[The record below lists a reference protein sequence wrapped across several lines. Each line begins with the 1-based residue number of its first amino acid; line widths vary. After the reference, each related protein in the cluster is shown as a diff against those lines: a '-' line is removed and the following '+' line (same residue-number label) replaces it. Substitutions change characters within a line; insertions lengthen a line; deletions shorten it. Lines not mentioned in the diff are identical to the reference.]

1 MQLSNKHILRYSR
14 HLILPEIGIP
24 GQTKICS
31 TSVLCVGAGGL
42 GSPVILYLAAA
53 GIGKI
58 GIVDFDCVELTNL
71 HRQVIHGTTDIGKP
85 KTESAYETIKEINP
99 DVEVEIYKE
108 KLNSSNALN
117 LIKPY
122 DIIVD
127 GSDNFPTRYLTNDA
141 CVMLKKPYIYG
152 SIFRFEGQ
160 ASVFAPHLDAPCYRC
175 LYPEPPPPGT
185 VPSCAEAGVLG
196 VVPGIIGII
205 QATETL
211 KLAAHI
217 GKPLLGRLLLFDAL
231 DMKFKEIKVR
241 RDPQCP
247 LCGNTPTITKL
258 IDYEEFCSGNY
269 GSTLDQSFDEI
280 TVEELK
286 RLLDERSE
294 NITIIDV
301 REPEEFNLA
310 RIDGSELIPLK
321 DLPFRYKDLD
331 TEGSYYVICKF
342 GGRSR
347 QAVNFLKHK
356 GFKNIKNVVGGLKAW
371 SERIDNSVPKY

>member
-1 MQLSNKHILRYSR
+1 MQLSNKNILRYSR
-14 HLILPEIGIP
+14 HLILPEIGIL

-42 GSPVILYLAAA
+42 GSPVILYLAAN
-53 GIGKI
+53 GIGRI
-58 GIVDFDCVELTNL
+58 GVVDFDCVELTNL
-71 HRQVIHGTTDIGKP
+71 HRQVIHGATDIGKP

-117 LIKPY
+117 IIKSY

-211 KLAAHI
+211 KLAAQI
-217 GKPLLGRLLLFDAL
+217 GKPLLGRLLLFNAL
-231 DMKFKEIKVR
+231 DMKFKELKVR

-247 LCGNTPTITKL
+247 LCGKTPTITKL
-258 IDYEEFCSGNY
+258 IDYEQFCSGNQ
-269 GSTLDQSFDEI
+269 GSTLEQSSDEV

-286 RLLDERSE
+286 RLLDTTPEKIR
-294 NITIIDV
+294 IIDV
-301 REPEEFNLA
+301 REPEEFSLA
-310 RIDGSELIPLK
+310 RINGSELIPLK
-321 DLPFRYKDLD
+321 NIPFRYRDLD
-331 TEGSYYVICKF
+331 IEGNYYVICKS

-347 QAVNFLKHK
+347 QAVNFLKQK
-356 GFKNIKNVVGGLKAW
+356 GFKNVKNVGGGIIAW
-371 SERIDNSVPKY
+371 SERVDNSVPKY